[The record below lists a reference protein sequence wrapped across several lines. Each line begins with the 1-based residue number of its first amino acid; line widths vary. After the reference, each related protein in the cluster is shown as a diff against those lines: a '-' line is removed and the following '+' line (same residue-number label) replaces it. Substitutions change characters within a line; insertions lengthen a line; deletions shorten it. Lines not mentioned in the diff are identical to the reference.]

1 MNNLGKNIL
10 RCTVIAVGMA
20 IVLFSFYLAS
30 QTVPFKITSLLREG
44 HPVRVEYEEY
54 EKNYDDEKFVWLILE
69 KSDPFTESEMSKF
82 GRMVR
87 TFYSRM
93 GGVESVEG
101 IENAEFISFENDYFR
116 LKPFMKDK
124 RLSEEGKLAL
134 RDDFWKKNLIN
145 KDGTSLLF
153 GITLTSDVK
162 EKREKEVLK
171 KIVDSKKEWEENF
184 PFLKAHFIGT
194 KVGKYYF
201 LKEMIENQKMVT
213 PLLFLFLGFLIWF
226 LFRSLKIVFW
236 FFFIMFS
243 SYSSVL
249 LMIIFL
255 EKGLN
260 PYSGFALFF
269 VLIVAT
275 SDLVH
280 FFSVFLKCEFR
291 HLNERVNF
299 TISKIYWPCLLTT
312 ITTSIGFL
320 SLLFNEM
327 APVFYFGIYCAFG
340 SVICFILTFYL
351 LPFIIKLFNIDF
363 VLEKEIPKFNL
374 VNTIKY
380 VQKSPAVVLVST
392 GLLLIV
398 LAFFTTRLKIDD
410 DFYNKFKED
419 HDLSQSISSFSKNF
433 NFIGSVDV
441 MVSRRDGDILDDSS
455 SGLLSKLE
463 NELKSQS
470 GVNHIRSFQQIM
482 DYIERK
488 VEEGSKESQS
498 KSEIKEKTQSI
509 FHLLNDYKVFNLTY
523 VEKLNEVK
531 FTLFMETTSS
541 SELEKVLEAIN
552 RLDKKEIYRGLSIRT
567 MGFSS
572 IRTFLMNNIID
583 NFLKSFAFSMILIF
597 IVFLIIFKKLSWA
610 FLAMIPNILPLVFI
624 SGSMGILGLKIESNL
639 VLLIC
644 ISLGIAVDDTIHF
657 LWAMKRSLA
666 KEKSLKNSVLQAFEE
681 TSDALLGTTLVF
693 VLSFP
698 TFFLADLKLFRQMGI
713 FIMMALLIALLAD
726 FIILPALF
734 SLLSR
739 GDRRKS
745 SG

>member
-10 RCTVIAVGMA
+10 RCTVIGTGIA
-20 IVLFSFYLAS
+20 IVLFSFYLAG

-44 HPVRVEYEEY
+44 HPVRLDYEEY
-54 EKNYDDEKFVWLILE
+54 ERNYDDEKFVWLILE
-69 KSDPFTESEMSKF
+69 KEDPFTETEMSKF

-87 TFYSRM
+87 TFYSKM

-101 IENAEFISFENDYFR
+101 IENAEYISFSDDYFR
-116 LKPFMKDK
+116 LKPFMVEKK
-124 RLSEEGKLAL
+124 LSPGGLSAL
-134 RDDFWKKNLIN
+134 QDQFWKKSLIN
-145 KDGTSLLF
+145 EKGTALLF
-153 GITLTSDVK
+153 GINLTSEVK
-162 EKREKEVLK
+162 GKREKEVLEN
-171 KIVDSKKEWEENF
+171 IVESKKEWEQNF

-201 LKEMIENQKMVT
+201 LKEMIKNQMTVT

-226 LFRSLKIVFW
+226 LFRSIKVVFW
-236 FFFIMFS
+236 FFFIMFI

-249 LMIIFL
+249 LLIIFL

-280 FFSVFLKCEFR
+280 FFSVFLKNKKDN
-291 HLNERVNF
+291 LNARIEH
-299 TISKIYWPCLLTT
+299 TISKVYWPCLLTT
-312 ITTSIGFL
+312 LTTSIGFL

-340 SVICFILTFYL
+340 SFICFILTFYL
-351 LPFIIKLFNIDF
+351 LPFIIKLFNISF
-363 VLEKEIPKFNL
+363 ILEKEIPKFNL
-374 VNTIKY
+374 ERTIRY
-380 VQKSPAVVLVST
+380 VQLKPKTILLSTSLLV
-392 GLLLIV
+392 IV
-398 LAFFTTRLKIDD
+398 LAFFTAKLEIDD
-410 DFYNKFKED
+410 DFYNKFKSD
-419 HDLSQSISSFSKNF
+419 HELSQSIKSFSDNF
-433 NFIGSVDV
+433 KFIGSVDV
-441 MVSRRDGDILDDSS
+441 MVSKKEGDILDESRN
-455 SGLLSKLE
+455 GLLSKLE
-463 NELKSQS
+463 KDLSQMN

-488 VEEGSKESQS
+488 VIDGSVKNESEKEIHE
-498 KSEIKEKTQSI
+498 KKESI
-509 FHLLNDYKVFNLTY
+509 FHLLNDYKVFDLTY

-531 FTLFMETTSS
+531 FTLFMETSSS
-541 SELEKVLEAIN
+541 SELEKVLKAIN
-552 RLDKKEIYRGLSIRT
+552 ILDQSDTYKGLKIKT

-583 NFLKSFAFSMILIF
+583 NFLKSFAFSLALIF
-597 IVFLIIFKKLSWA
+597 IVFLLIFGKLSWA
-610 FLAMIPNILPLVFI
+610 LLAMIPNILPLLFI
-624 SGSMGILGLKIESNL
+624 SGCMGILGLKVESNL

-657 LWAMKRSLA
+657 LWAMKRSLL
-666 KEKSLKNSVLQAFEE
+666 EKKNLKNSVLKAFED

-698 TFFLADLKLFRQMGI
+698 TFFLADLKLFRQMGV
-713 FIMMALLIALLAD
+713 FIMIALLIALLAD

-734 SLLSR
+734 SLLKDDTR
-739 GDRRKS
+739 EKKS
-745 SG
+745 G

>member
-10 RCTVIAVGMA
+10 RYTVIAIGIA
-20 IVLFSFYLAS
+20 IVLFSFYLAG

-44 HPVRVEYEEY
+44 HPVRIEYEEY
-54 EKNYDDEKFVWLILE
+54 ERNYDDEKFVWLILE
-69 KSDPFTESEMSKF
+69 KSDPFTENEMSKY

-87 TFYSRM
+87 TFYSGM
-93 GGVESVEG
+93 GGIESVEG
-101 IENAEFISFENDYFR
+101 IENAEYISFENNYFR

-124 RLSEEGKLAL
+124 RLSSEGRAAL
-134 RDDFWKKNLIN
+134 KDEFWKKSLIN

-153 GITLTSDVK
+153 GITLTPDVK
-162 EKREKEVLK
+162 EKKEKEVLK
-171 KIVDSKKEWEENF
+171 RIVESKGEWEENF
-184 PFLKAHFIGT
+184 PNLKAHFIGT

-201 LKEMIENQKMVT
+201 LKEMIENQKKVT

-226 LFRSLKIVFW
+226 LFRSFKIVFW

-280 FFSVFLKCEFR
+280 FFSVFLKSNNKT
-291 HLNERVNF
+291 LKERIDF
-299 TISKIYWPCLLTT
+299 TISKVYWPCLLTT
-312 ITTSIGFL
+312 VTTSIGFL

-340 SVICFILTFYL
+340 SIICFVLTFYL
-351 LPFIIKLFNIDF
+351 LPFIILLFNIDF

-374 VNTIKY
+374 VKTIKY
-380 VQKSPAVVLVST
+380 VQKSPIVVLATTGLLVVVLV
-392 GLLLIV
+392 
-398 LAFFTTRLKIDD
+398 FFTTQLKIDD
-410 DFYNKFKED
+410 DFYNKFQDE
-419 HDLSQSISSFSKNF
+419 HELSQSIKAFTKNF

-441 MVSRRDGDILDDSS
+441 MVSRKEGDILDDSA

-463 NELKSQS
+463 NELKNIS

-482 DYIERK
+482 DYIKRK
-488 VEEGSKESQS
+488 VVDGSQGELGD
-498 KSEIKEKTQSI
+498 SEIQEKTQSI

-523 VEKLNEVK
+523 VENLNEVK

-541 SELEKVLEAIN
+541 NELEGLLKKIN
-552 RLDKKEIYRGLSIRT
+552 LLDQKEIYSGLKIRT

-572 IRTFLMNNIID
+572 IRTFLMNNVID
-583 NFLKSFAFSMILIF
+583 NFLKSFAFSMVLIF
-597 IVFLIIFKKLSWA
+597 IVFLVIFRKLSWA
-610 FLAMIPNILPLVFI
+610 ILAMIPNILPLIFI
-624 SGSMGILGLKIESNL
+624 SGSMGILGLKVESNL

-657 LWAMKRSLA
+657 LWAMKRSLSQ
-666 KEKSLKNSVLQAFEE
+666 EQNLKSSVLKAFEE

-734 SLLSR
+734 SLLRGDSR
-739 GDRRKS
+739 GAR